1 MSAAGA
7 VTAGGG
13 WFLTSGPDSLVKKIL
28 SRRFPDLHIS
38 QASIAALTSDLM
50 RARFQGFGRRTAV
63 EGGARVASVIGV
75 DTLAKWGRTAELF
88 HHVERQV
95 VTYFILGSDFFD
107 VKDSKRDI
115 VTYSATSEA
124 CPNRFANY
132 DS

>member
-7 VTAGGG
+7 ITAGGG
-13 WFLTSGPDSLVKKIL
+13 WFLTSGPESLVKKIL
-28 SRRFPDLHIS
+28 ARRFPDLHVS

-63 EGGARVASVIGV
+63 EGGARIASIIGV
-75 DTLAKWGRTAELF
+75 DALAKWSRTAEPF

-115 VTYSATSEA
+115 VTYSVASEV